1 MPIKVETGVTMI
13 ETRGRPPS
21 EEHMLLRTMLVGDSF
36 LSTKRRETLYQIARA
51 IGVKVKILAEADGV
65 WRVWK
70 RNNVRTRPIKPPKE
84 DS

>member
-1 MPIKVETGVTMI
+1 MIKLETGVDMI

-21 EEHMLLRTMLVGDSF
+21 EEHMLLKSMKVGESF

-51 IGVKVKILAEADGV
+51 IGVKVRILQEADGV

-70 RNNVRTRPIKPPKE
+70 RANVRTRPIKPVKE
-84 DS
+84 DL